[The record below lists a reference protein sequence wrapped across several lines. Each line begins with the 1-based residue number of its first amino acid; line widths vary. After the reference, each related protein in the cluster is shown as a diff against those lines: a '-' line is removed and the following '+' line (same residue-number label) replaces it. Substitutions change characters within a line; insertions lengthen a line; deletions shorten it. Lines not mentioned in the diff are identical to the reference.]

1 MEEIC
6 HKCNFEIDCDKDIYV
21 TLGTH
26 NGKVTTNVTYFHFN
40 CWRKHFEDKT
50 REKATNIVNG
60 MQKRME
66 PIAKQMI
73 GKLTDAIGSGGET
86 YTIK

>member
-50 REKATNIVNG
+50 REKAENITNQ
-60 MQKRME
+60 MQEKMM

-73 GKLTDAIGSGGET
+73 DKLKGAIGSGDKV
-86 YTIK
+86 YNIK